1 VLDTQLVENL
11 YNVLKEE
18 NEVYQKFLVISKEK
32 TEVIIKSDIIG
43 LENIIKSEQRL
54 IDRIK
59 ELERIREGIVL
70 KIYLEL
76 NIEKNADF
84 NSYAKSNISDIE
96 HEIKHEIKPDIYPA
110 TDYNKVAKTEVN
122 TASDVAPITISSII
136 DKMDVIQAAKIK
148 RIKDDIISSIEEIR
162 KTSMLN
168 KNLINNA
175 IEYIDFSMNLIMQA
189 SDKSVKYNKDGKEK
203 TAEKRSL
210 FDIKL

>member
-1 VLDTQLVENL
+1 MLDTQLVENL

-84 NSYAKSNISDIE
+84 NSYAKSNISDI
-96 HEIKHEIKPDIYPA
+96 KHEIKPDIYPA
-110 TDYNKVAKTEVN
+110 ADYNKVAKTEVN